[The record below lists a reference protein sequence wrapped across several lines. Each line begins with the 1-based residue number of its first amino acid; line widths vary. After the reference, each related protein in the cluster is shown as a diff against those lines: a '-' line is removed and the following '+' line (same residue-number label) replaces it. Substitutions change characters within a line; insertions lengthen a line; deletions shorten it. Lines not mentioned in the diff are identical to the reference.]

1 MELERNVEDRVGC
14 RMLVGCLCSIGSN
27 RRNSVG
33 PFDSSWIHFIENSNN
48 FKLDEIFSLNLP
60 NTDQSPSLNTIGSQ
74 LFALTYDDK
83 WLFVGGRWDGRLTI
97 YNMYQ
102 SKIHALLTSPHID
115 TISCVAMD
123 SAYSLIDRQ
132 PFTYH
137 GDFNKINKFL
147 IDQYKNSIRTHY
159 YIITGSRDGT
169 CAIWD
174 FDILNEED
182 NDDRDR
188 DHDYDHDHDRDEE
201 EDLTEFRYDHS
212 PFINDSLLSSF
223 NQRKLLNSN
232 VFFGSQDDL
241 SMNSDPKTIH
251 DEQDQKEHSSYY
263 RSFDETGSSP
273 SLSSRLLFNTIY
285 LPKMDYH
292 LQYRNAGIPF
302 YPFHSYKSKKSKRL
316 AKIIKIF
323 YGNLYGNPVTC
334 VALNIPLDTGLM
346 ATNANH
352 DLYLF
357 SVKLSNWS
365 RVLKLNTIESDM
377 ISELN
382 YPFETYPNT
391 EKIFLHTNRYTTVNH
406 LLISPRLGL
415 IYIQWNV
422 IIKMNQSNINKEE
435 IGPKLSLFNSI
446 GEKLL
451 EISPF
456 IYTTDYNHIS
466 SNELNQINVTQILL
480 TSTPIQSKCTFHNE
494 DNDHHHNTEEYLDDH
509 LNHSISQHI
518 LMSFNTGHFMILMAE
533 TLVPIYCIKLN
544 EGINNLSLLCNLSSN
559 HYLMEGIHLML
570 SLMNNQLVIFQT
582 IRKKTERK
590 ELA

>member
-1 MELERNVEDRVGC
+1 
-14 RMLVGCLCSIGSN
+14 
-27 RRNSVG
+27 
-33 PFDSSWIHFIENSNN
+33 
-48 FKLDEIFSLNLP
+48 
-60 NTDQSPSLNTIGSQ
+60 
-74 LFALTYDDK
+74 
-83 WLFVGGRWDGRLTI
+83 
-97 YNMYQ
+97 MYQ

-147 IDQYKNSIRTHY
+147 IDQLKNSIRTRY

-174 FDILNEED
+174 FDLLNEED
-182 NDDRDR
+182 NEDR
-188 DHDYDHDHDRDEE
+188 DHDYNYDRDEE
-201 EDLTEFRYDHS
+201 EDLTEFRYDNS

-223 NQRKLLNSN
+223 NQRKLSNSN

-241 SMNSDPKTIH
+241 SMNSDPKTIY
-251 DEQDQKEHSSYY
+251 DEQNQKEHPSCY
-263 RSFDETGSSP
+263 RSFDGTGS
-273 SLSSRLLFNTIY
+273 SSRLLFNSIY

-292 LQYRNAGIPF
+292 LQYKNAGIPF
-302 YPFHSYKSKKSKRL
+302 YPLHSYKSKKSKRL

-334 VALNIPLDTGLM
+334 VALNIALDTGVM

-365 RVLKLNTIESDM
+365 RVLKLNTFESNIM
-377 ISELN
+377 NELH
-382 YPFETYPNT
+382 YPFDLYPNA
-391 EKIFLHTNRYTTVNH
+391 EEIFLHTNLYTIVNH

-422 IIKMNQSNINKEE
+422 IAKMNQSNINKTE

-466 SNELNQINVTQILL
+466 SNELNQIIVTHILL

-494 DNDHHHNTEEYLDDH
+494 DNNNNHDTAEHLDDRS
-509 LNHSISQHI
+509 NHSISQHI

-533 TLVPIYCIKLN
+533 TLEPIYCIQLN
-544 EGINNLSLLCNLSSN
+544 EGINHLSLICNLTSN
-559 HYLMEGIHLML
+559 QYLIEGIHLML

-582 IRKKTERK
+582 IRKKNQRK
-590 ELA
+590 NQLATKRVQV

>member
-1 MELERNVEDRVGC
+1 ME
-14 RMLVGCLCSIGSN
+14 SIASDIAGGLQKNKQHLGVNGKRS
-27 RRNSVG
+27 SVG
-33 PFDSSWIHFIENSNN
+33 PFDSSWIHFIENINN
-48 FKLDEIFSLNLP
+48 FKLDKIFSLNLS
-60 NTDQSPSLNTIGSQ
+60 NTKQSSSLNTIGSQ

-83 WLFVGGRWDGRLTI
+83 WLFIGGRWDGRLTI

-123 SAYSLIDRQ
+123 SAYNLIDRQ
-132 PFTYH
+132 SFTYH

-147 IDQYKNSIRTHY
+147 IDQYKNSITTHY

-188 DHDYDHDHDRDEE
+188 DHDYDHNDDRDEE
-201 EDLTEFRYDHS
+201 EDLIEFRYDHS

-251 DEQDQKEHSSYY
+251 DEQDQKERSSCY
-263 RSFDETGSSP
+263 RSFDGTGSS
-273 SLSSRLLFNTIY
+273 SSSSSSSRLLFNTIY
-285 LPKMDYH
+285 LPKMNYH
-292 LQYRNAGIPF
+292 LQYKNAGIPF

-334 VALNIPLDTGLM
+334 VALNIALDTGVM

-365 RVLKLNTIESDM
+365 RVLKLNTIESN
-377 ISELN
+377 IINELH
-382 YPFETYPNT
+382 YPFEIYPNT
-391 EKIFLHTNRYTTVNH
+391 EKIFLHRNRYTTVNH
-406 LLISPRLGL
+406 LLISPR
-415 IYIQWNV
+415 
-422 IIKMNQSNINKEE
+422 
-435 IGPKLSLFNSI
+435 
-446 GEKLL
+446 L

-466 SNELNQINVTQILL
+466 SNELNQIIVTQILL
-480 TSTPIQSKCTFHNE
+480 TSTPIQSKYTFHNE
-494 DNDHHHNTEEYLDDH
+494 DDDDHHHPAEYLDDH
-509 LNHSISQHI
+509 FNHSISQHI
-518 LMSFNTGHFMILMAE
+518 LMSFNTGHLMIFMAE

-559 HYLMEGIHLML
+559 QYLIEGIHLML

-582 IRKKTERK
+582 IRKKIERK
-590 ELA
+590 QLATRQV

>member
-1 MELERNVEDRVGC
+1 
-14 RMLVGCLCSIGSN
+14 
-27 RRNSVG
+27 
-33 PFDSSWIHFIENSNN
+33 
-48 FKLDEIFSLNLP
+48 
-60 NTDQSPSLNTIGSQ
+60 
-74 LFALTYDDK
+74 
-83 WLFVGGRWDGRLTI
+83 
-97 YNMYQ
+97 MYQ

-115 TISCVAMD
+115 TISCVSMD
-123 SAYSLIDRQ
+123 SAYNLIDRQ

-188 DHDYDHDHDRDEE
+188 DYDYDHNDDRNEE
-201 EDLTEFRYDHS
+201 EDLIEFRYDHS
-212 PFINDSLLSSF
+212 PFINDSLLSSL

-251 DEQDQKEHSSYY
+251 DEQDQKEHPSCY
-263 RSFDETGSSP
+263 RSFDETGSP
-273 SLSSRLLFNTIY
+273 SSSSSSSSRLLFNTIY

-292 LQYRNAGIPF
+292 LQYKNAGLPF

-334 VALNIPLDTGLM
+334 VALNIALDTGVM

-365 RVLKLNTIESDM
+365 RVLKLNTIELNM
-377 ISELN
+377 INELH
-382 YPFETYPNT
+382 YPFEIYPNT
-391 EKIFLHTNRYTTVNH
+391 EKIFLHRNRYTTVNH

-422 IIKMNQSNINKEE
+422 IIKTNQSNINKEE

-456 IYTTDYNHIS
+456 IYTTEYNHIS
-466 SNELNQINVTQILL
+466 SNELNQIIVTQILL

-494 DNDHHHNTEEYLDDH
+494 DDNNNNNHHNTAEYLDDH
-509 LNHSISQHI
+509 FNHCISQHI
-518 LMSFNTGHFMILMAE
+518 LMSFNTGHLMIFMAE
-533 TLVPIYCIKLN
+533 TLVPIYYIKLN

-559 HYLMEGIHLML
+559 QYLIEGIHLML

-582 IRKKTERK
+582 IRKKIERK
-590 ELA
+590 QLATRQV